1 MNINKIT
8 MTVLIS
14 VVYFSENNLQ
24 TSGGLRI
31 LQLKFPN
38 YLDL

>member
-14 VVYFSENNLQ
+14 VVYFSENHFTNQ
-24 TSGGLRI
+24 RWIEDITTYVP
-31 LQLKFPN
+31 QLP
-38 YLDL
+38 